1 MNTKYV
7 RLEYVIAI
15 ITVLILGF
23 LVWHRHFMIKQGF
36 FPPAPPNVPANFDP
50 MAENAIPLDSFEIPY
65 ELWPAGEDGLAIL
78 KSYWFGFE
86 LKFPEE
92 LIVQKMGLRRNEL
105 MLYFIGD
112 QNVSGY
118 QDEEELQVVMEVTN
132 FKEAADLHK
141 AMASKEWRIDVGDY
155 GSIVYRGQY
164 GEGENLSLP
173 AIATVF
179 ERDGFYYILSV
190 ASDGDADAR
199 ERLFNIVARDFR
211 LIQAQMLEEVNN
223 L

>member
-1 MNTKYV
+1 
-7 RLEYVIAI
+7 
-15 ITVLILGF
+15 
-23 LVWHRHFMIKQGF
+23 
-36 FPPAPPNVPANFDP
+36 
-50 MAENAIPLDSFEIPY
+50 
-65 ELWPAGEDGLAIL
+65 
-78 KSYWFGFE
+78 
-86 LKFPEE
+86 
-92 LIVQKMGLRRNEL
+92 